1 MKKIRLILMATF
13 CTLVASAQMQDTN
26 SLKTDLGAFE
36 GQIGTVL
43 IKGFSQVGL
52 LTVGTDVIT
61 VYCKQSTEIATGRK
75 ADGLVIVISG
85 NAPTRKRILVDFDEI
100 ESLLDSISYLNKI
113 SYDVTPLAGFEAS
126 YSSRSGF
133 RVVANSL
140 RRQGS
145 IQESLEYGDDVR
157 IMLTADQM
165 TQLSRLFEQA
175 KKNLDTLR
183 NPK

>member
-1 MKKIRLILMATF
+1 MKKIPLILMAALYALST
-13 CTLVASAQMQDTN
+13 SAQVQDTN
-26 SLKTDLGAFE
+26 SLKTDLGVFE
-36 GQIGTVL
+36 TQIGTVL
-43 IKGFSQVGL
+43 IKGFSQIGL

-61 VYCKQSTEIATGRK
+61 VYCKQSTDIATGHK
-75 ADGLVIVISG
+75 ADGLAIVISG
-85 NAPTRKRILVDFDEI
+85 NAPPRKRILVDYDEI
-100 ESLLDSISYLNKI
+100 DSLLDSITYLNKI
-113 SYDVTPLAGFEAS
+113 SYDVTPLASFEAS
-126 YSSRSGF
+126 YSTKSGF

-157 IMLTADQM
+157 ILLTTDQM
-165 TQLSRLFEQA
+165 TQLSRLIEQA